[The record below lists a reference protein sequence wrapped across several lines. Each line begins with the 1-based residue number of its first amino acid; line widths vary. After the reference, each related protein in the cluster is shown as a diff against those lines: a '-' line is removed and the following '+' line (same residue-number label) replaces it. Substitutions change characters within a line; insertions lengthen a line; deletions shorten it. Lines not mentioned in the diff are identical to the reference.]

1 MIFYK
6 TLATA
11 LMASLVIATSA
22 SAADATYDIVIVNGR
37 VMDPESG
44 LDAVRNVGLR
54 AGKIAAISTDAMQG
68 SRTLDAKGLVVAPGF
83 IDLHEHGQKP
93 ENYQFQAHDGVTTSL
108 ELEAGTAD
116 VAGWYAERE
125 GKSLINFGVS
135 IGHIPT
141 RMKVMKDPG
150 TWLPTGDAAHR
161 AATDAELAQID
172 QRIEAGLKQGALA
185 VGMGINYTAAA
196 SRGEV
201 LDVFRVAA
209 RYGAPVH
216 VHLRYAGD
224 KPPETGRAALAE
236 VLSASSETKAPLH
249 VVHVTSMGLRDTP
262 ELLSMIRAA
271 KARGTNVTTEC
282 YPYVAGS
289 TGLES
294 ALFDPGWQER
304 MRISYGDLQW
314 VKTGERLTAET
325 FERYRKE
332 GGQVVIFMI
341 PENVVRL
348 AIADPMVM
356 IASDG
361 MPAAGA
367 SVHPRGQGTF
377 SRVLGKYVRQE
388 KALDLMTALRKMTL
402 MPAQRLEQRAPAFKT
417 KGRLEVGA
425 DADITVF
432 DANRVIDRATFEKPL
447 QYSDGIR
454 FVLVNGV
461 AVVNDGKLV
470 DGAFPGRA
478 ARAPLVE

>member
-1 MIFYK
+1 MKLHK
-6 TLATA
+6 TLAAA
-11 LMASLVIATSA
+11 LVVSLVVATPA
-22 SAADATYDIVIVNGR
+22 AAADDLYDVVIANGR

-44 LDAVRNVGLR
+44 LDAVRNVGVR
-54 AGKIAAISTDAMQG
+54 AGKVAAISSAAIQGRRTIDA
-68 SRTLDAKGLVVAPGF
+68 RGLVVAPGF
-83 IDLHEHGQKP
+83 IDLHEHGQAPK
-93 ENYQFQAHDGVTTSL
+93 NYEFQAHDGVTTSL

-116 VAGWYAERE
+116 VAGWYALRE

-135 IGHIPT
+135 VGHIPT

-150 TWLPTGDAAHR
+150 SFLPTGDAAHR

-172 QRIEAGLKQGALA
+172 QRIDTGLKQGALA

-196 SRGEV
+196 TRGEV
-201 LDVFRVAA
+201 SNVFRVAS

-224 KPPETGRAALAE
+224 KPPETGRAALEE
-236 VLSASSETKAPLH
+236 VLTAASESQAPLH

-262 ELLSMIRAA
+262 QLLAMIRDA
-271 KARGTNVTTEC
+271 KARGTDVTTEC

-294 ALFDPGWQER
+294 AVFDPGWQER

-332 GGQVVIFMI
+332 GGEVVIFMI
-341 PENVVRL
+341 PEPVVRL

-356 IASDG
+356 IGSDG
-361 MPAAGA
+361 MPTTGA

-377 SRVLGKYVRQE
+377 SRVLGKYVREE
-388 KALDLMTALRKMTL
+388 KALDLMTAVRKMTL
-402 MPAQRLEQRAPAFKT
+402 MPAQRLEQRAPAFET
-417 KGRLEVGA
+417 KGRIKVGA
-425 DADITVF
+425 DADITIF

-447 QYSDGIR
+447 QYSDGIQ

-470 DGAFPGRA
+470 EGVLPGRA
-478 ARAPLVE
+478 ARAPTR